1 MYKQIIT
8 KIKNELQKMSQSRDE
23 GYIKT
28 YIPWDKDRG
37 FSVECIR
44 DDEDAKIFDDEGNL
58 LDDRTGM
65 PLEYQIY
72 YQVKSNDTDCC
83 TLTSALNARDMQD
96 LEEFVKMY
104 R

>member
-1 MYKQIIT
+1 MYKQMIT
-8 KIKNELQKMSQSRDE
+8 KIKNELNKMSQSRDE

-28 YIPWDKDRG
+28 YIKWDSNRG

-44 DDEDAKIFDDEGNL
+44 DDEDAKIFDNDGNL
-58 LDDRTGM
+58 LDDRTGV

-72 YQVKSNDTDCC
+72 YQINGKDFDCC
-83 TLTSALNARDMQD
+83 TLTSALGARDMQD